1 MSKSDS
7 IGVVG
12 GIEDVP
18 AVKKFVLGYEPAPRH
33 RSPKSTLCRS
43 ISELHRR
50 AARRRG
56 GALHIAEG
64 ADVIFGAGG
73 QTGSGGIQ
81 AAAADGVWVIG
92 VDQDEFVTTF
102 GGGSAAGADKI
113 VSSAMK
119 RVDNAVFDAIKSVV
133 DGNFSNE
140 PIEVASR
147 TAASTTP
154 SATTP
159 ALPSPTKIKATVEEV
174 KAGLGDGSI
183 KTDVTLP

>member
-1 MSKSDS
+1 M
-7 IGVVG
+7 
-12 GIEDVP
+12 
-18 AVKKFVLGYEPAPRH
+18 LGYAAGAKAQKPDINVLQVYIPSFADAPQGA
-33 RSPKSTLCRS
+33 
-43 ISELHRR
+43 E
-50 AARRRG
+50 AARSQ
-56 GALHIAEG
+56 IAEG

-102 GGGSAAGADKI
+102 GGGSVAGADKI
-113 VSSAMK
+113 VSSAIK

-140 PIEVASR
+140 LYSGSVENGGIDYAECHDAC
-147 TAASTTP
+147 AAFTDE
-154 SATTP
+154 
-159 ALPSPTKIKATVEEV
+159 IKATVEEV

-183 KTDVTLP
+183 ETGVTVP